1 MTGFPTRRLIRSP
14 WIYYARPTAWTRTH
28 LEAPDSSRPA
38 GGNTMATSRFERS
51 ALFAGAAL
59 VLWMS
64 VPFAQAPAPT
74 SGVVAVDSTAEKA
87 PTLSNQTARPD
98 FSGRWWLVHEK
109 SDFGKGDRPD
119 SRVDVITH
127 RDPEL

>member
-1 MTGFPTRRLIRSP
+1 MR
-14 WIYYARPTAWTRTH
+14 AWTRTH

-38 GGNTMATSRFERS
+38 GGDTMATSRFERS

-64 VPFAQAPAPT
+64 VAFAQAPAPT

-87 PTLSNQTARPD
+87 PTPVFTPPPQQAHIGEGSFFIGDDRTIRQVVDGESLPVNYGGCCGPTRHTRPI
-98 FSGRWWLVHEK
+98 SLTTE
-109 SDFGKGDRPD
+109 
-119 SRVDVITH
+119 
-127 RDPEL
+127 